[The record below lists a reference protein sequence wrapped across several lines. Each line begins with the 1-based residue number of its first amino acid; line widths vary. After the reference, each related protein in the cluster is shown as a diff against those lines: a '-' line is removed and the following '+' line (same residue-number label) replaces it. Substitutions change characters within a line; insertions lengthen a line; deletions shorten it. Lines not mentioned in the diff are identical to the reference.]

1 MESMQSL
8 SEVQVMLVRPI
19 SLRGATVQSIVG
31 AVCARGCRGVVVEER
46 KDLVVV
52 VA

>member
-1 MESMQSL
+1 MVSMQAV
-8 SEVQVMLVRPI
+8 SEVQVMSVRPI
-19 SLRGATVQSIVG
+19 KLRGATVQSIAG
-31 AVCARGCRGVVVEER
+31 AVCARGCRGLVEER